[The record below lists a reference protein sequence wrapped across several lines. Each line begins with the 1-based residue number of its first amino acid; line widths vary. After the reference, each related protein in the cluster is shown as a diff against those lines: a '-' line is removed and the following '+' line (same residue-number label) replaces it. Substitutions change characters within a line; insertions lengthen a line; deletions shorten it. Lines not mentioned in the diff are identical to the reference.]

1 MTTHTH
7 LQPILTR
14 EAGRRYRA
22 MNWCPKNALR
32 HAQYELGAVAPDV
45 SQALDGAVEEITVPT
60 RV

>member
-1 MTTHTH
+1 
-7 LQPILTR
+7 
-14 EAGRRYRA
+14 
-22 MNWCPKNALR
+22 LR